1 MAGNDVRVRYG
12 YRCRIRRRCPPYGSA
27 TTLLRSTPIPEI
39 SISQVSPG
47 FMSDGTPSVPIH
59 ITSPGM
65 MMQYL
70 LTNA

>member
-1 MAGNDVRVRYG
+1 MSEIIPAAGVM
-12 YRCRIRRRCPPYGSA
+12 RCDASRHSA

-65 MMQYL
+65 MVQYL